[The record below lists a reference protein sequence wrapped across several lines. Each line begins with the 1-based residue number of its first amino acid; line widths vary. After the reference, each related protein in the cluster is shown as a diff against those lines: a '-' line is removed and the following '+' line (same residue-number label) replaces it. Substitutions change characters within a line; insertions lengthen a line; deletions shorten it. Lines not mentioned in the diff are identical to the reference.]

1 MIVLVVV
8 MLVLA
13 GCGGGTTDS
22 HATSSETPRTSMNQ
36 THHIDFSNLTTYTYT
51 SNASS
56 YSIQYPATW
65 EVNDGVAYGPNI
77 SVISPASRAGLYMG
91 VIENVSQ
98 SYTLNQ
104 ATAEYLRRLQSNENV
119 NTSVLNRETVTLPS
133 GQSARRVDLRTNGY
147 SMDRRRIAVITLVD
161 NTIYI
166 AMILMPENAYTTTG
180 AHHMDEILG
189 SLTVRG
195 GSSSNHS
202 ATETHSVPREV
213 ALARAPAP
221 RQQAGYARPPNHC
234 SGAGG

>member
-1 MIVLVVV
+1 MIGLVIV

-13 GCGGGTTDS
+13 GCGGGPTDS
-22 HATSSETPRTSMNQ
+22 QATSSDTTTSINQ
-36 THHIDFSNLTTYTYT
+36 TNYIDFSNLTTYSYT
-51 SNASS
+51 NNASS

-104 ATAEYLRRLQSNENV
+104 ATAEYLLRLSNGERNR
-119 NTSVLNRETVTLPS
+119 SVLNREDVTLPS
-133 GQSARRVDLRTNGY
+133 GQSARRVDLRANGT
-147 SMDRRRIAVITLVD
+147 SLNFRRSVVITLVD

-180 AHHMDEILG
+180 AHHVDEILG

-195 GSSSNHS
+195 GPSSTQS
-202 ATETHSVPREV
+202 ATEAQYVPREL

-234 SGAGG
+234 SGAGR